1 MQTPGVLAEACLL
14 LALRHLEAD
23 SLVAECRDSA
33 STAPALPALIVTLLH
48 LTSTDKARCMTERS
62 GVGRARRAGPRDA
75 GAAAGG
81 EHGGEGGREGLGQG
95 GGEKSGAPDSMA
107 ESTTLKVLESQD
119 IFTYRVS
126 LSSGSGNGAAPSR
139 CFTCERPRGL
149 VHLKS
154 RAAKRFVNICTI
166 PLTLLA

>member
-1 MQTPGVLAEACLL
+1 M
-14 LALRHLEAD
+14 
-23 SLVAECRDSA
+23 AECRDSA

-48 LTSTDKARCMTERS
+48 LTSTDKARCMTARS

-81 EHGGEGGREGLGQG
+81 EHGGEGGREGLGEG
-95 GGEKSGAPDSMA
+95 GGEKSGAPDSTMA

-126 LSSGSGNGAAPSR
+126 LSPESGNGAAPSR
-139 CFTCERPRGL
+139 CFTCERLRGL

-154 RAAKRFVNICTI
+154 QAAKRFGNICTI
-166 PLTLLA
+166 PLTSLA